1 MNKTTLLEF
10 PCQFPIKIIGSN
22 SQKFLDEIKKI
33 ILKHFPDFKE
43 NNSLSHKMSQQSNYM
58 AISIEV
64 LATSQAM
71 LDEFYK
77 EVTKHPDIKMVL

>member
-1 MNKTTLLEF
+1 MEKTTLLEF

-22 SQKFLDEIKKI
+22 SPTFLSEIKEI
-33 ILKHFPDFKE
+33 IVKHFPDFNDE
-43 NNSLSHKMSQQSNYM
+43 VALSQKMSQENKYM

-64 LATSQAM
+64 LAKNQET

-77 EVTKHPDIKMVL
+77 DVCKHPDIKMVL